1 MNSTFGRLV
10 LKGALLMELLVSS
23 PWEASLASCLSC
35 LCFFLIQWVLGTP
48 QMWAMQERIFSSR
61 RKVAPEKLKA
71 LVSGL
76 IIRIVGFVH
85 NTLQV
90 GLAFI
95 VLGDKSMWRDPFHS
109 VSPMS
114 QFVLIVS
121 AGFFIWDFLVCLARA
136 RDEGLPFVL
145 HGLLC
150 SIFYNY
156 TVFTGNFHIYGCA
169 FLLWECSTPF
179 TQFRWLLSKMG
190 LGESKIYVVNG
201 FLMMFTFFLC
211 RICFGTFMSVTYF
224 IKSSS
229 YLSSPDAKI
238 SAFVIWQ
245 FRAICLILNGLN
257 YWWFSKMVRIAID
270 LLLGKNPLKE
280 KNIKEG

>member
-1 MNSTFGRLV
+1 
-10 LKGALLMELLVSS
+10 MELLASS
-23 PWEASLASCLSC
+23 PWEATLASCLSC

-48 QMWAMQERIFSSR
+48 QIRAMQERIFSSR
-61 RKVAPEKLKA
+61 RKVGPDKLNT

-90 GLAFI
+90 GLALV
-95 VLGDKSMWRDPFHS
+95 VLTDKAMWRDPFHS

-121 AGFFIWDFLVCLARA
+121 AGFFAWDFLVCVARV
-136 RDEGLPFVL
+136 REDGFPFVL

-150 SIFYNY
+150 GIFYNY
-156 TVFTGNFHIYGCA
+156 VILTGNLHLYGCA

-179 TQFRWLLSKMG
+179 TQFRWILHKMG
-190 LGESKIYVVNG
+190 LGESKLYVING
-201 FLMMFTFFLC
+201 FLMIFSFFLC
-211 RICFGTFMSVTYF
+211 RICLGTYVTLTYF
-224 IKSSS
+224 IRSSS
-229 YLSSPDAKI
+229 YMGSPEARISSLLL
-238 SAFVIWQ
+238 WE
-245 FRAICLILNGLN
+245 FRLMSLVLNGLN
-257 YWWFSKMVRIAID
+257 YWWFSKMVRIALS